1 MTHMHP
7 QSVPATGRRIPPQ
20 AQLQLTTGHRFTR
33 TFRQRA
39 ENLKLC
45 AGEWQRLAAEKHP
58 TPGQVEKEISD
69 LATVRLVAAAAVTSF
84 AVDAA
89 LPQRQPN
96 SRVQRVDVVHR
107 DDPGGKQQR
116 GDIAVTESNHTD
128 LSFLTDAVKHG
139 RAQPLSADAHHDHI
153 GITLAQ
159 CCECGTRRV
168 GHLHGEIAGEQV
180 SRHSG
185 RIDASRLH

>member
-69 LATVRLVAAAAVTSF
+69 LAAMRLVAAAAVMSF
-84 AVDAA
+84 AVDMA

-96 SRVQRVDVVHR
+96 SHVQRLDVVPG
-107 DDPGGKQQR
+107 DFPGGKEQR
-116 GDIAVTESNHTD
+116 GDIAVAESNHAD

-139 RAQPLSADAHHDHI
+139 RTRPLSTEAHDNHI
-153 GITLAQ
+153 RITLAQ
-159 CCECGTRRV
+159 CCECSTGRV
-168 GHLHGEIAGEQV
+168 RHLHGEIAGE
-180 SRHSG
+180 
-185 RIDASRLH
+185 